1 MKATNR
7 ENLCRAVGIIE
18 GASYGAAQRVIDAI
32 DLAVN
37 LIDSI
42 LDDDEEKEDGK

>member
-1 MKATNR
+1 MKAVNR
-7 ENLCRAVGIIE
+7 EVLNRAAGIIE

-42 LDDDEEKEDGK
+42 LNDDEEKEDEE